1 MPEHSIELLGQ
12 KFSYPTTWQGSF
24 SVLVVCGCIT
34 VATVMLSPEQIDS
47 LGAAFGRESSERLE
61 SELFSINEKLSSENA
76 TLKNDLLKLTDTANI
91 PEREK
96 RKIVSQVETSE
107 KELTAA
113 YANVIEMQ
121 SERKTM
127 LSEAIPASSL
137 EQKKLLSIEEAKVA
151 KQINL
156 LKQQQE
162 IQKIRY

>member
-1 MPEHSIELLGQ
+1 M
-12 KFSYPTTWQGSF
+12 
-24 SVLVVCGCIT
+24 
-34 VATVMLSPEQIDS
+34 
-47 LGAAFGRESSERLE
+47 
-61 SELFSINEKLSSENA
+61 
-76 TLKNDLLKLTDTANI
+76 
-91 PEREK
+91 
-96 RKIVSQVETSE
+96 SQVETSE

-127 LSEAIPASSL
+127 LSAAIPASSL

>member
-1 MPEHSIELLGQ
+1 MARIILGTCCMRMH
-12 KFSYPTTWQGSF
+12 YGRD
-24 SVLVVCGCIT
+24 CH
-34 VATVMLSPEQIDS
+34 S

-76 TLKNDLLKLTDTANI
+76 SLKNDLLKLTDTANI

>member
-1 MPEHSIELLGQ
+1 
-12 KFSYPTTWQGSF
+12 
-24 SVLVVCGCIT
+24 
-34 VATVMLSPEQIDS
+34 MLSPEQIDS

-76 TLKNDLLKLTDTANI
+76 TLKNDLLKLTDIANI

>member
-1 MPEHSIELLGQ
+1 
-12 KFSYPTTWQGSF
+12 
-24 SVLVVCGCIT
+24 
-34 VATVMLSPEQIDS
+34 MLSPEQIDS

-107 KELTAA
+107 KEFTAA

>member
-1 MPEHSIELLGQ
+1 
-12 KFSYPTTWQGSF
+12 
-24 SVLVVCGCIT
+24 
-34 VATVMLSPEQIDS
+34 MLSPEQIDS